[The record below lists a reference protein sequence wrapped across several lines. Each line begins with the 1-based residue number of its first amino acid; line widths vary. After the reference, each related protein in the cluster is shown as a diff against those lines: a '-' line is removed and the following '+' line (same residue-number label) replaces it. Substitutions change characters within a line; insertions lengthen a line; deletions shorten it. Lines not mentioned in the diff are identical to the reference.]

1 MESVNLSDS
10 YCQISCYSLLMAG
23 LREQWRRSAK
33 RTIQARA
40 LDLFEE
46 RGFDAVTIEAV
57 AAAAGVSPSSV
68 YRYFGTKEGL
78 VVFDEFEDMTPDEV
92 RAVFL
97 TGDPIDRL
105 VSSVHRYEAPQASAR
120 TDPDIPDAWRRIP
133 FFFTVPSVHA
143 ALLSAMDRASKRI
156 APVLAESLELT
167 PAHARIVSHALC
179 YGYIAALELWFEEGR
194 TKPIADYVEDGM
206 RPLRAI
212 WKDAGKR

>member
-1 MESVNLSDS
+1 MESVNRSDS

-92 RAVFL
+92 RANPEV
-97 TGDPIDRL
+97 I
-105 VSSVHRYEAPQASAR
+105 SAYLG
-120 TDPDIPDAWRRIP
+120 T
-133 FFFTVPSVHA
+133 
-143 ALLSAMDRASKRI
+143 
-156 APVLAESLELT
+156 
-167 PAHARIVSHALC
+167 SH
-179 YGYIAALELWFEEGR
+179 
-194 TKPIADYVEDGM
+194 
-206 RPLRAI
+206 
-212 WKDAGKR
+212 